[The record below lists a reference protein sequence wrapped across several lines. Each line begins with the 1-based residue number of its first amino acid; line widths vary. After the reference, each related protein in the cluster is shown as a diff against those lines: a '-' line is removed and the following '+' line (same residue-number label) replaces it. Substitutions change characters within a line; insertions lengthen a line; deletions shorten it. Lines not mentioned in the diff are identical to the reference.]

1 MQDLKKEI
9 SIRIKKFLEENNIT
23 RKEFLSMLNMRGA
36 NITASALQFWYN
48 GQKEPR
54 GESKKILFDILG
66 ISVNDT
72 NSQYGEVKL
81 VKFPVLGVVACGKPL
96 NHEVD
101 KDCFVM
107 ADLDIKLKYKPD
119 FCVFAKGDSME
130 PLIHDGDIIF
140 VKSQPNVDNG
150 QLAVIEIDDEA
161 CVKRIFQ
168 DNDKFT
174 LVSINSKYP
183 PMIYTKEEL
192 QARQYRICGLPVFMQ
207 TTLFNK

>member
-1 MQDLKKEI
+1 MRELKNIISEKIRAYLIEHNLQQKEFAKILSDKLGYEI
-9 SIRIKKFLEENNIT
+9 STTAVNNWTKGI
-23 RKEFLSMLNMRGA
+23 
-36 NITASALQFWYN
+36 
-48 GQKEPR
+48 KEPR
-54 GESKKILFDILG
+54 GDKKKILFDILD
-66 ISVNDT
+66 IKIDDN
-72 NSQYGEVKL
+72 QYGEVKL

-96 NHEVD
+96 HHEID

-107 ADLDIKLKYKPD
+107 ADIDIKLKYKPD

-174 LVSINSKYP
+174 LVSVNSKYP

-192 QARQYRICGLPVFMQ
+192 FDRQYRICGLPVFTQ
-207 TTLFNK
+207 TTLFDK